1 MWPCNSIISAFV
13 WFVTHGKWTQN
24 FQCGCCRI
32 LFKVSYPCRF
42 QSNSIPL
49 DGIPEG
55 MGELFPMRKRDT
67 GALLDLGTV
76 VVSLESS
83 RLPGTGLWWNTLS
96 APEPRKPLPVKRSFS
111 IILVCSLRLLCFP
124 VGLSIS
130 KDDSQAMRAAVTW
143 DVPSLTWGGEV
154 ASPGVWTRVPNSLQQ
169 PPKPSSPW
177 DSRGASVLALLL
189 TTPINGCCSTAG
201 ALKTSSDKQEIVSQQ
216 NQECHEFL

>member
-42 QSNSIPL
+42 QSNSVPL

-55 MGELFPMRKRDT
+55 TGELFPMRKRDT

-124 VGLSIS
+124 VGLSS
-130 KDDSQAMRAAVTW
+130 
-143 DVPSLTWGGEV
+143 PSVKMIHRPWEQQLPGMCLH
-154 ASPGVWTRVPNSLQQ
+154 SPEEEKWHHLECGPVFPIPFNSLPSQVLHGTPEERQ
-169 PPKPSSPW
+169 SLLCSSPPQ
-177 DSRGASVLALLL
+177 SMAA
-189 TTPINGCCSTAG
+189 A
-201 ALKTSSDKQEIVSQQ
+201 AQQE
-216 NQECHEFL
+216 L